1 MHERDILDVYTNPKD
16 ILRPIAAA
24 LEAAQ
29 YIALDPN
36 GKDLAAD
43 LIAWAHETAAHAA
56 TAHRGS
62 DEREGKHE

>member
-1 MHERDILDVYTNPKD
+1 MSEPDILTGYPHPKD

-43 LIAWAHETAAHAA
+43 LIAWAHETALAA
-56 TAHRGS
+56 NAQEVPR
-62 DEREGKHE
+62 D

>member
-24 LEAAQ
+24 LEAAR

-56 TAHRGS
+56 TAHRS
-62 DEREGKHE
+62 SVEREGKHA

>member
-1 MHERDILDVYTNPKD
+1 MYERDILNVYTDPKD

-29 YIALDPN
+29 FIVLDPN
-36 GKDLAAD
+36 GKNLAAD

-56 TAHRGS
+56 KAHHGQ
-62 DEREGKHE
+62 GVGNA

>member
-1 MHERDILDVYTNPKD
+1 MTKHDILTVYPHPRD

-36 GKDLAAD
+36 SKDLAAD
-43 LIAWAHETAAHAA
+43 LIAWAHDTAALAA
-56 TAHRGS
+56 STQEVRH
-62 DEREGKHE
+62 D

>member
-1 MHERDILDVYTNPKD
+1 MTKPDILTIYPHPKD

-36 GKDLAAD
+36 AGDLAAD
-43 LIAWAHETAAHAA
+43 LIAWAHA
-56 TAHRGS
+56 TALAANAQEVRH
-62 DEREGKHE
+62 D

>member
-1 MHERDILDVYTNPKD
+1 MHERDILEVYTSPED

-29 YIALDPN
+29 YIVLDPN

-56 TAHRGS
+56 NAHNGQGN
-62 DEREGKHE
+62 DNA

>member
-29 YIALDPN
+29 FIVLTRT
-36 GKDLAAD
+36 GKIWL
-43 LIAWAHETAAHAA
+43 LT
-56 TAHRGS
+56 
-62 DEREGKHE
+62 

>member
-36 GKDLAAD
+36 EKDLAAD

>member
-1 MHERDILDVYTNPKD
+1 MTKPDILTVYPHPKD

-36 GKDLAAD
+36 SKDLAADLAAD
-43 LIAWAHETAAHAA
+43 LIAWAHDTAVAA
-56 TAHRGS
+56 NAQEVPH
-62 DEREGKHE
+62 D

>member
-1 MHERDILDVYTNPKD
+1 MSEQNILTVYPHPKD

-36 GKDLAAD
+36 AKDLAAD
-43 LIAWAHETAAHAA
+43 LIAWAHA
-56 TAHRGS
+56 TALAANAQEVRH
-62 DEREGKHE
+62 D

>member
-1 MHERDILDVYTNPKD
+1 MSEPNILTVYPHPKD

-29 YIALDPN
+29 YIALNPN

-43 LIAWAHETAAHAA
+43 LIAWAHETALAA
-56 TAHRGS
+56 NAQEVSH
-62 DEREGKHE
+62 D

>member
-1 MHERDILDVYTNPKD
+1 MSEQNILTVYPHPKD

-36 GKDLAAD
+36 SKDLAAD
-43 LIAWAHETAAHAA
+43 LITWAHETALAA
-56 TAHRGS
+56 NAQEVRH
-62 DEREGKHE
+62 D

>member
-1 MHERDILDVYTNPKD
+1 MSEPNILTVYPHPKD

-43 LIAWAHETAAHAA
+43 LIARAHETALAA
-56 TAHRGS
+56 NAQEVPH
-62 DEREGKHE
+62 D

>member
-1 MHERDILDVYTNPKD
+1 MSESNILTVYPHPKD

-36 GKDLAAD
+36 SKDLAAD
-43 LIAWAHETAAHAA
+43 LIAWAHETALAA
-56 TAHRGS
+56 NAQEVPH
-62 DEREGKHE
+62 D

>member
-1 MHERDILDVYTNPKD
+1 MLTVYPHPKD

-56 TAHRGS
+56 NAKDVRHDQARQ
-62 DEREGKHE
+62 